1 MIVLNNIHK
10 VFDDTI
16 VLKNINLTFNQG
28 EVTVIIGPSGSGKST
43 LLRTINWLEKPTSGD
58 IIFDGETIRQ
68 NDAQLERLRTQAT
81 MVFQSFHLFNHL
93 TVLKNCTIGPIKV
106 LKQSKHEAEA
116 MALIQLK
123 KVGMDAYIDRKV
135 STLSGGQ
142 KQRVAIARAL
152 SMNPKVVLF
161 DEPTSALDIEMVQEV
176 VETIK
181 AIAKEGLTMVLV
193 THEIELAKAIADRM
207 IFMDN
212 GEVIEDRQGIDIF
225 NNPRAERTQQFLQKI
240 T

>member
-68 NDAQLERLRTQAT
+68 NDTQLERLRTQAT

-106 LKQSKHEAEA
+106 LKQSAGPPGK
-116 MALIQLK
+116 
-123 KVGMDAYIDRKV
+123 GR
-135 STLSGGQ
+135 
-142 KQRVAIARAL
+142 
-152 SMNPKVVLF
+152 
-161 DEPTSALDIEMVQEV
+161 
-176 VETIK
+176 
-181 AIAKEGLTMVLV
+181 
-193 THEIELAKAIADRM
+193 
-207 IFMDN
+207 
-212 GEVIEDRQGIDIF
+212 
-225 NNPRAERTQQFLQKI
+225 
-240 T
+240 